1 MHSFLRKSNLLFLGL
16 CALAVVAMTPAAA
29 TAAEKPKP
37 GASAPR
43 GFRLFARSLG
53 AITINRIYCG
63 LATTGEVCVD
73 STNSSTIG
81 GGFWPKGTADQYVFN
96 SGLQIAGVIGADANP
111 EWAGDTT
118 GAFFFDPKGT
128 TQHGEQVEP
137 IYNTTNPEDNAFISD
152 TTPTCNDVCRAA
164 KVPSGD
170 VNQDLFFP
178 LLRGRTAASQGDVW
192 WLSWDGNPA
201 LGAGRSH
208 PLGILV
214 EQRGMGWNY
223 PAGNEDI
230 IYFLYTFYNVT
241 ASDPLVYQNAGVRPG
256 MAQILARQGAVFQ
269 QRNEATFG
277 IQIPDGG
284 YTIENLFA
292 AFSADMDVAE
302 AGANF
307 SSVNVPFALGHT
319 YEHTF
324 APADGWTFD
333 PSIFSPP
340 FFAGSG
346 FVGVKYLKSPVVAG
360 VEVGLTLFSNTINGG
375 AFDDAQNTIQLFRYL
390 SNNINPAA
398 GDAPCN
404 TGDPQTTRICFVN
417 NTAPDDMRFF
427 QSSGPLTLGPGQF
440 GTIAV
445 AYIFAAPVAVGGCTG
460 PGTCDVAP
468 GDATRLTNLATA
480 DNANTI
486 DSVAG
491 FTGYASDAPPIGN
504 GNGIPDQGEFSSPV
518 PGSLL
523 GKALVAQQVF
533 NFRFLLPFAPES
545 PDFFLIPGDNQVTV
559 LWRPSIS
566 ETTGDPFFEVAS
578 QPTILDPVT
587 GTVGPNPLFD
597 PNYRQFDVEGYRV
610 YRGRVDSPNEL
621 ALIAQFDYQGT
632 LITDFTSQ
640 VSVGG
645 QLLTG
650 CAPELGIN
658 TITITQPD
666 PTLPPDTAF
675 GCPVDFDSLVPGV
688 APTVSIDIPL
698 VGPIIQV
705 ARAPRGRTTLAT
717 GEAIILE
724 ADTAFTGAASGQAP
738 ELSDNGV
745 PFTYLDDGVRSN
757 LRYFYSVTAFD
768 VNSFQ
773 SGPSTI
779 ESPRN
784 TKSITPAVPAS
795 NFQNTA
801 VLTNNIVGRGI
812 AQDSLIPAEPTLD
825 PATGRFSGPFPPA
838 DGGALDFAG
847 QFARQVIAA
856 PGAISVRL
864 DSITLGSAYD
874 PSPNVYHMTATG
886 GDGTTYPL
894 SMAITQDQFDA
905 DVSANSVFN
914 AVPVNAE
921 LAARFGGSGA
931 FNLNAEVVQTLPG
944 NYYTSAFGRGCVN
957 DAAGFNLDVGCNYNG
972 ARWFNGPSGQ
982 QNETR
987 VNPTAGNQAN
997 AVAPAPVVN
1006 FDNAGE
1012 LAGVENIFEDRSYQT
1027 INNFWRN
1034 MEGALGGAARAA
1046 DFNVYWGA
1054 GGLVDSV
1061 IDATHNVPVPFAA
1074 TVGASWGFLNASAT
1088 GTGSADASAT
1098 LTSMDMGC
1106 VEPLKT
1112 FLAVQAIVPCGEA
1125 TAYALSPTAVPGT
1138 IAYLTTGPTVVPAP
1152 GQGFIM
1158 YLPGHFFTFELPA
1171 GGAVPAAG
1179 TVWTMRSYTGA
1190 ISGGRGDAG
1199 DQGDYSFTAAERP
1212 FTAVGAENRL
1222 SFNVVNQV
1230 AAVTTD
1236 DLSRVHTV
1244 PDPYYVTSQFEQ
1256 TTDTKII
1263 KFVNLPADCIIRIYS
1278 SSGVLVDL
1286 FEHHSET
1293 FGGSEDWSVRNR
1305 NNQIVASGVYFYHI
1319 ESGDA
1324 RRVGRFTIV
1333 NFAQ

>member
-1 MHSFLRKSNLLFLGL
+1 MHSFLRKSNLLVLGL
-16 CALAVVAMTPAAA
+16 CALAVVATTPSAA

-37 GASAPR
+37 GQGAR

-53 AITINRIYCG
+53 AITINRVYCG

-137 IYNTTNPEDNAFISD
+137 IYNTTDPEDNAFVSD
-152 TTPTCNDVCRAA
+152 TTGSCNDVCRAA

-170 VNQDLFFP
+170 VTQDLFFP

-192 WLSWDGNPA
+192 WLSWDGNPS

-214 EQRGMGWNY
+214 EQRGMGWNF
-223 PAGNEDI
+223 PSGNQDI

-241 ASDPLVYQNAGVRPG
+241 ARDPAVYTAAGVRPG
-256 MAQILARQGAVFQ
+256 MAEILARQGQEFQ
-269 QRNEATFG
+269 ERNEATFG

-284 YTIENLFA
+284 YTVENLFA

-302 AGANF
+302 ATVNF

-324 APADGWTFD
+324 AGAEGWTFD
-333 PSIFSPP
+333 PGIFSPP

-346 FVGVKYLKSPVVAG
+346 FVGVKYLKSPIVNG

-375 AFDDAQNTIQLFRYL
+375 AFDDAQNTTQLFRYL
-390 SNNINPAA
+390 SNGINPAA

-404 TGDPQTTRICFVN
+404 TGDPQQTRICFVN

-445 AYIFAAPVAVGGCTG
+445 AYIFAAPVAVAGCTG
-460 PGTCDVAP
+460 PGTCDLAP
-468 GDATRLTNLATA
+468 GDPRLLSNPATA
-480 DNANTI
+480 DNANPV
-486 DSVAG
+486 DSVSG
-491 FTGYASDAPPIGN
+491 FRGYNGDADGD
-504 GNGIPDQGEFSSPV
+504 GVADQGEFADPV

-533 NFRFLLPFAPES
+533 NFGFLLPFAPEA
-545 PDFFLIPGDNQVTV
+545 PEFFLIPGNNQVTV
-559 LWRPSIS
+559 LWRPTITEES
-566 ETTGDPFFEVAS
+566 GDPFFEVAS
-578 QPTILDPVT
+578 QPNITDPVT
-587 GTVGPNPLFD
+587 GAVGPNPLYD

-632 LITDFTSQ
+632 LMRDFTST
-640 VSVGG
+640 VSVEG
-645 QLLTG
+645 QLQTG

-658 TITITQPD
+658 TVTII
-666 PTLPPDTAF
+666 DTDTTF

-688 APTVSIDIPL
+688 APIVFIDIPL
-698 VGPIIQV
+698 VGPIIQTF
-705 ARAPRGRTTLAT
+705 RAPRGRAALAT
-717 GEAIILE
+717 GESIILE
-724 ADTAFTGAASGQAP
+724 ADTAFTGAVSGQAP

-745 PFTYLDDGVRSN
+745 PFTFLDTGVRSN
-757 LRYFYSVTAFD
+757 IRYFYSVTAFD
-768 VNSFQ
+768 VNSLQ

-784 TKSITPAVPAS
+784 TKPITPSVTAS
-795 NFQNTA
+795 NYDNTA
-801 VLTNNIVGRGI
+801 TLTNNIIGRGV
-812 AQDSLIPAEPTLD
+812 AMDSLISEPTMN
-825 PATGRFSGPFPPA
+825 PTTGQFSGPFPPSK
-838 DGGALDFAG
+838 DGVLRFAG
-847 QFARQVIAA
+847 QFARQVVAA
-856 PGAISVRL
+856 PGAVSVRL
-864 DSITLGSAYD
+864 DSLTLGSAYD
-874 PSPNVYHMTATG
+874 PSPNIYYYTATG
-886 GDGTTYPL
+886 GDGTIYPL
-894 SMAITQDQFDA
+894 TISIIQDQFEGHPATEPAA
-905 DVSANSVFN
+905 DSATAVFL
-914 AVPVNAE
+914 ATPVVGE
-921 LAARFGGSGA
+921 LAARYGGNET
-931 FNLNAEVVQTLPG
+931 FNLNTELVHRMPG
-944 NYYTSAFGRGCVN
+944 NYYTNSFGRGCVN
-957 DAAGFNLDVGCNYNG
+957 DADGFNLDVGCNYNG
-972 ARWFNGPSGQ
+972 ARWFNGPSPQ
-982 QNETR
+982 NNETR
-987 VNPTAGNQAN
+987 VNPTSGNRAN
-997 AVAPAPVVN
+997 AVAPQAVRN

-1034 MEGALGGAARAA
+1034 MEGALGGATRAA

-1061 IDATHNVPVPFAA
+1061 IDATHNLPVPFAA

-1088 GTGSADASAT
+1088 GTGSADGSAT
-1098 LTSMDMGC
+1098 LTSFDMGC
-1106 VEPLKT
+1106 VEPLRT
-1112 FLAVQAIVPCGEA
+1112 FLAVQAIAPCTEA
-1125 TAYALSPTAVPGT
+1125 AAYALSPTAVPGT
-1138 IAYLTTGPTVVPAP
+1138 IAFATTGPALVPAP

-1171 GGAVPAAG
+1171 GGTVPAAG
-1179 TVWTMRSYTGA
+1179 TVWTMRSYIGA
-1190 ISGGRGDAG
+1190 ISGGRGDGG
-1199 DQGDYSFTAAERP
+1199 DQGDYAFTAVERT
-1212 FTAVGAENRL
+1212 FSAVGAENRL
-1222 SFNVVNQV
+1222 TFNVTNQV
-1230 AAVTTD
+1230 VATAD
-1236 DLSRVHTV
+1236 EDLSRVHTV

-1263 KFVNLPADCIIRIYS
+1263 KFVNLPSDCIIRIYS

-1286 FEHHSET
+1286 LEHHSQT
-1293 FGGSEDWSVRNR
+1293 LGGSEDWDVRNR

-1319 ESGDA
+1319 EAGDA
-1324 RRVGRFTIV
+1324 RRVGRFTVV